1 MLLLLP
7 WTLPSGTLGSS
18 MSQKD
23 PELGLQQ
30 ACLGGLPDFVSAR
43 FKKKKKKK
51 WWGGPWGDFHG
62 GPVIKNPPANREN
75 GFDPWSGKIPHA
87 AGQLNPSA
95 TTTE

>member
-43 FKKKKKKK
+43 F
-51 WWGGPWGDFHG
+51 
-62 GPVIKNPPANREN
+62 
-75 GFDPWSGKIPHA
+75 
-87 AGQLNPSA
+87 
-95 TTTE
+95 